1 MRVYIAL
8 KPASVE
14 HIVSNMWSGGSEEFG
29 SEIPEVPIAGFQR
42 IYRMVHRLERLIALK
57 CVDCRWWLGF
67 ERRIPYVT
75 A

>member
-29 SEIPEVPIAGFQR
+29 SEIPEVPIAGFSKNIR
-42 IYRMVHRLERLIALK
+42 NGTPAGKVNCSEVCRL
-57 CVDCRWWLGF
+57 
-67 ERRIPYVT
+67 
-75 A
+75 